1 MRLECPVTSGDRCR
15 SAAVRRRLNISP
27 VERAKVLKFAI
38 KPTTDDVATDAT
50 EMEERSLARRPSAPV
65 LSAKLSSLLS
75 LARICSYIH
84 PAVRQTARPTV
95 RVRVAV
101 QPPSHDRIL
110 RSRSLS
116 SFLLHFANCEFLISL
131 NGRNISK
138 FRDDDVGFACKWRA
152 ACLSYDAAQQ
162 Q

>member
-1 MRLECPVTSGDRCR
+1 MSLSRCPSPSSSQYLARRKSKSPKVCHKANDGRTTSRPT
-15 SAAVRRRLNISP
+15 RRRWKRG
-27 VERAKVLKFAI
+27 VW
-38 KPTTDDVATDAT
+38 
-50 EMEERSLARRPSAPV
+50 RPSAPV

-152 ACLSYDAAQQ
+152 ACLSYDTAQQ